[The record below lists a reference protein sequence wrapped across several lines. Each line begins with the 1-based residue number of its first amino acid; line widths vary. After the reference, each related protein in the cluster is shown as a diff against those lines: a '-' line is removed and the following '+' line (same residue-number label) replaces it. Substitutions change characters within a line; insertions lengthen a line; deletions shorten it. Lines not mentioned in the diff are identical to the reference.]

1 MLRIAVLA
9 GTAVLAIGTACPI
22 CAQTVYQC
30 VPDEPRAAAPDR
42 LVSVEITLKPNG
54 EFASV
59 VYRAA
64 NGAAYDRS
72 KQYETENH
80 QDESGKYYW
89 SGTLRMNR
97 NVGMVGSIYQLGN
110 RLIYIETATTN
121 SSAARSFLRLSRYA
135 VASRSQLKQ
144 SRLKHPPRRR
154 LPSLIP
160 TPKSCCRLQ
169 YQRQPRII
177 PRFCFLGQQTI
188 KRSWG
193 ALIVANTILGQSVI
207 NIA

>member
-64 NGAAYDRS
+64 NGPPM
-72 KQYETENH
+72 TEA
-80 QDESGKYYW
+80 SSTKRR
-89 SGTLRMNR
+89 TAKTKA
-97 NVGMVGSIYQLGN
+97 GS
-110 RLIYIETATTN
+110 TTGLERC
-121 SSAARSFLRLSRYA
+121 S
-135 VASRSQLKQ
+135 
-144 SRLKHPPRRR
+144 
-154 LPSLIP
+154 
-160 TPKSCCRLQ
+160 
-169 YQRQPRII
+169 
-177 PRFCFLGQQTI
+177 
-188 KRSWG
+188 
-193 ALIVANTILGQSVI
+193 
-207 NIA
+207 

>member
-72 KQYETENH
+72 KQYETENR
-80 QDESGKYYW
+80 QDKSGKHYW
-89 SGTLRMNR
+89 IGTLLVNR
-97 NVGMVGSIYQLGN
+97 NVAMVGSFYRLGN
-110 RLIYIETATTN
+110 RLIYIETVHDKLQRGKL
-121 SSAARSFLRLSRYA
+121 ARFSGQIDMRRPA
-135 VASRSQLKQ
+135 DRSRSSLAAGT
-144 SRLKHPPRRR
+144 RRA
-154 LPSLIP
+154 IA
-160 TPKSCCRLQ
+160 
-169 YQRQPRII
+169 
-177 PRFCFLGQQTI
+177 FCLLSQG
-188 KRSWG
+188 RNH
-193 ALIVANTILGQSVI
+193 VAGFNTSSNRG
-207 NIA
+207 